1 MLRHMLQVSARHIP
15 DALTVDTLDVSTG
28 RQLNWWWEKAVKV
41 CTSDSTAQLW
51 SAPCAA
57 HVLGEVLCVQ
67 CCSECMCEAAH
78 NALLEQCRCCGTCA
92 CQRTC
97 LCCLSAADLHNCHPF
112 AWCQVLRT
120 HCTGTLAP
128 ACLRSHVCL
137 LICGV

>member
-1 MLRHMLQVSARHIP
+1 MLQVSARHIP

-78 NALLEQCRCCGTCA
+78 NALLEQCRLFWYLRMPA
-92 CQRTC
+92 H
-97 LCCLSAADLHNCHPF
+97 LP
-112 AWCQVLRT
+112 VLFVS
-120 HCTGTLAP
+120 C
-128 ACLRSHVCL
+128 
-137 LICGV
+137 